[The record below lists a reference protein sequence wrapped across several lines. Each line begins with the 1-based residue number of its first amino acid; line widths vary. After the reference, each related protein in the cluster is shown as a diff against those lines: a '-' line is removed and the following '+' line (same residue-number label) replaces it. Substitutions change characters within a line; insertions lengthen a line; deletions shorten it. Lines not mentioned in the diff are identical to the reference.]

1 MANPHEKLKISEL
14 KKMFDKGVSSKG
26 EGRGIGLYNV
36 KQLAKKYKIDFM
48 VENKIYEDENYIC
61 FSVIIGK
68 STLIV

>member
-1 MANPHEKLKISEL
+1 
-14 KKMFDKGVSSKG
+14 MFDKGVSSKG